1 MAERTEQ
8 NFANHTKIVPG
19 YHYAAIGILTVNF
32 FLALYRLFWPIPGV
46 PLFDRL
52 IAVAVALAL
61 GLMLLYTRTFPLK
74 AQDRVIRLEETL
86 RMQRLLPPDLQARI
100 GDLRGSQFI
109 ALRFASDEELPE
121 LTRAVLDGGIR
132 DTKEI
137 KKRIRNW
144 RADYFRL

>member
-8 NFANHTKIVPG
+8 NFASHTKIVPG
-19 YHYAAIGILTVNF
+19 YHYAAIGILTINF
-32 FLALYRLFWPIPGV
+32 FWALYRLVWPIPGV
-46 PLFDRL
+46 PIFDRL

-61 GLMLLYTRTFPLK
+61 GLMLLYIRTFPLK

-86 RMQRLLPPDLQARI
+86 RMQRLFPPDLQARI